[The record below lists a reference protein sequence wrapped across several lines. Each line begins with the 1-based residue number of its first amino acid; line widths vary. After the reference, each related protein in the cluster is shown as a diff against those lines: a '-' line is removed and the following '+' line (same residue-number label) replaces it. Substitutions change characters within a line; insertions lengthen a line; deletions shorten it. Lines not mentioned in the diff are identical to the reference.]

1 MFQQGL
7 VQSDTGAIVM
17 GGSGGNGGAG
27 ISGGTGGDGIES
39 AGGTILNGSGRVVLA
54 GFGGQG
60 GIGELPGGEGFN
72 GTGAALGPGANGG
85 PTIATAS
92 GDILVFGSGTNPF
105 DNRFVTGLLL
115 AGATVVTSA
124 GGSIDLRGRAESPA
138 TGFTSIGF
146 DMLNSTVSTSGG
158 PGRILISG
166 ETTADSPG
174 VRIAIDQ
181 GDFAATVGGDAT
193 SGNIVIRALN
203 DGSGDAIEL
212 RDVIRT
218 SGFVNLRPGGV
229 TANGGLTAADGVPI
243 YIAEPAFAGE
253 TALGPFGFV
262 LDAADLANVQDGSA
276 GIVIGGSTHVGQIL
290 VSLDFPWLD
299 NLTLQNGGAGSAGIS
314 IGAAIANPGNLI
326 TLSSGGR
333 VAQAAPVAAPS
344 LLLHGT
350 QPESSFHLDLPSNSV
365 GTLAARFELPK
376 SLADPSF
383 GDVNFVNAGALAIGP
398 LGGTGFDAAGD
409 LPFAIVA
416 ANSSSGGDFFA
427 RNLAGNL
434 TLNHGISTLGSD
446 ITLVTAGIFDNAGGG
461 ALAPA
466 ADGVW
471 RVWADTWVGETRGGL
486 DPGNAQPNFYGCT
499 YPGTC
504 ASEVTIPAAGNHFI
518 YRQRPTAT
526 VVAQDAARPFG
537 LPNPPLGFTVTG
549 LVNGDSAADAAAAT
563 LSTSATVAS
572 SVGTYPITGASASA
586 VGYVLD
592 FVPATLQVLPNPV
605 PQSSTV
611 IEYAQSLL
619 YGRNIGMQNMCLG
632 TGPLLVSAAVDT
644 PDRLDR
650 EWSRVRQLPNLTN
663 CVEVGERHGC
673 QDF

>member
-1 MFQQGL
+1 
-7 VQSDTGAIVM
+7 
-17 GGSGGNGGAG
+17 
-27 ISGGTGGDGIES
+27 
-39 AGGTILNGSGRVVLA
+39 
-54 GFGGQG
+54 
-60 GIGELPGGEGFN
+60 
-72 GTGAALGPGANGG
+72 
-85 PTIATAS
+85 
-92 GDILVFGSGTNPF
+92 
-105 DNRFVTGLLL
+105 
-115 AGATVVTSA
+115 
-124 GGSIDLRGRAESPA
+124 
-138 TGFTSIGF
+138 
-146 DMLNSTVSTSGG
+146 
-158 PGRILISG
+158 
-166 ETTADSPG
+166 
-174 VRIAIDQ
+174 
-181 GDFAATVGGDAT
+181 
-193 SGNIVIRALN
+193 
-203 DGSGDAIEL
+203 IEL

-229 TANGGLTAADGVPI
+229 VANGSLTAADGVPI

-262 LDAADLANVQDGSA
+262 LDAADLANIQDGSA

-314 IGAAIANPGNLI
+314 IGAAIGNPGNLV

-333 VAQAAPVAAPS
+333 VAQAAPIAAAS

-350 QPESSFHLDLPSNSV
+350 QPESSFQLDLPGNSV

-398 LGGTGFDAAGD
+398 LAGTGFDSAGD

-416 ANSSSGGDFFA
+416 ANSTSGGDFFA

-434 TLNHGISTLGSD
+434 TLNHGIATLGSD
-446 ITLVTAGIFDNAGGG
+446 ITLVTAGILDNAGGG
-461 ALAPA
+461 TLAPA
-466 ADGVW
+466 AGGVW

-499 YPGTC
+499 YPGAC

-526 VVAQDAARPFG
+526 VVALDAARPFG

-572 SVGTYPITGASASA
+572 PVGTYPITGTSASA

-592 FVPATLQVLPNPV
+592 FVPATLSVLPNPV
-605 PQSSTV
+605 PQASTV

-673 QDF
+673 KDF